1 MTLKLYLQL
10 FQTFTKKIT
19 WISRKFVFKEWM
31 VVIQCLANRMASVL
45 TFKISSPFSVYVH
58 CRNHRL
64 ALCFAHIIP
73 RYPNMVKFDSLL
85 LNLSLVLKNSNNK
98 TNAFMEVQEVYG
110 LPKLKLIKAVYTR
123 WLSQGKATD
132 ALIVTSRFLFLWKR
146 FLRRKKNHLLGKFFY
161 FFFSN
166 LHVTLI
172 FIQLQKN
179 NLN

>member
-10 FQTFTKKIT
+10 FQTFAKKIT

-85 LNLSLVLKNSNNK
+85 LNFFLVLKNSNNK
-98 TNAFMEVQEVYG
+98 TNVFMEVQEAYG

-146 FLRRKKNHLLGKFFY
+146 FLRRKKNHLLGKFI
-161 FFFSN
+161 
-166 LHVTLI
+166 LI
-172 FIQLQKN
+172 FLRIFVL
-179 NLN
+179 L